1 MTLSPLEINIILSNF
16 ISKYKNWS
24 SRSSQSPYDQISK
37 EKVGVGKYPEYWV
50 GYNYAAKMYDAIKP
64 HSRSDVYPE
73 HLFSVRAPN
82 QTEEQA
88 KYIKANYKAITLGV
102 FEDFKATISR
112 AFADQNWSIKYGEE
126 KDVRFG
132 DETFQSYVNKE
143 IENYGSIEAFAKNM
157 IPSLKLVDANGI
169 IAIYPSEIN
178 YTSIEKLEEDQ
189 GSSEVIDNELI
200 RPLPKYYPCKSIV
213 GQELG
218 KWYLLIS
225 DEKSIVKSNNKELKE
240 GLVLELFDDSCIYK
254 IKQKG
259 KKSDFVFG
267 EVEVYFKHDLGYVP
281 CIKLMGTP
289 QLIEQT
295 IAYQSP
301 FITAV
306 PLLEQAL
313 LDESYLQISKAT
325 SAFPFMVALGETCE
339 FTDRDGSKCDNGRIF
354 DSINGGYKTCSS
366 CGGAGVKSRFSPSGA
381 LLVRPK
387 TSMNDG
393 DSGISGDYL
402 KFVSPPMDTLDFL
415 RKEIDSLLF
424 KSRQILHLPSS
435 DSSVSFGESNT
446 ATGSLNKLRAL
457 HAFIK
462 PISDQI
468 FTIYEFT
475 LETIGRMRYGEYF
488 GGFNLV
494 YPTSFDINT
503 PSDYL
508 ALISEGQ
515 KAGVAPSI
523 TFANMYNYIKAIN
536 YTDEETTAIY
546 DLILEADELLLM
558 NSADIIAR
566 VANGS
571 IEKWQDVLHYSAPQ
585 LIMYLIRN
593 HVPTPESPRFIDLP
607 MNDKV
612 SMLKQLSVSKI
623 AEKLDP
629 LEQTRQE
636 LLNGVN

>member
-1 MTLSPLEINIILSNF
+1 MALSVIEINSILNDF

-24 SRSSQSPYDQISK
+24 AKSSQSPYDQISK
-37 EKVGVGKYPEYWV
+37 ERINVSKYPEYWT
-50 GYNYAAKMYDAIKP
+50 GYNYAASMYDAIKP
-64 HSRSDVYPE
+64 HSRADIYPE
-73 HLFSVRAPN
+73 HLFAVRAPN

-88 KYIKANYKAITLGV
+88 RYIKANYKAITLGV

-112 AFADQNWSIKYGEE
+112 AFADQNWSIRYSEE

-143 IENYGSIEAFAKNM
+143 IENYGSIEAFAKSM

-169 IAIYPSEIN
+169 IAIYPTQIN
-178 YTSIEKLEEDQ
+178 YTTIEESNELDDDI
-189 GSSEVIDNELI
+189 IDNELI
-200 RPLPKYYPCKSIV
+200 RPLPRYYPCKSIV

-218 KWYLLIS
+218 RWYLVIS
-225 DEKSIVKSNNKELKE
+225 DEKTIIKSNNKDIKE
-240 GLVLELFDDSCIYK
+240 GLILELFDDEYIYR
-254 IKQKG
+254 IKQIG
-259 KKSDFVFG
+259 KKSDFRFG
-267 EVEVYFKHDLGYVP
+267 EVEIYFKHDLGYVP

-289 QLIEQT
+289 QLIDQT

-301 FITAV
+301 FITAI

-313 LDESYLQISKAT
+313 LDESYLQISKAG
-325 SAFPFMVALGETCE
+325 SAFPFMVALGEICE
-339 FTDRDGSKCDNGRIF
+339 FTDREGNKCDNGRIF
-354 DSINGGYKTCSS
+354 DSINGGFRTCQS
-366 CGGAGVKSRFSPSGA
+366 CSGAGVKSRFSPSGA
-381 LLVRPK
+381 LLVKPK

-393 DSGISGDYL
+393 DTGISGDYL
-402 KFVSPPMDTLDFL
+402 KFVSPPMDTLNFL
-415 RKEIDSLLF
+415 RSEIDSLLS
-424 KSRQILHLPSS
+424 KSRSILHLPSS
-435 DSSVSFGESNT
+435 DAAISIGESQT

-468 FTIYEFT
+468 FTIYEFV

-558 NSADIIAR
+558 SSADIIAR

-593 HVPTPESPRFIDLP
+593 HIATPEAPRFIDLP

-612 SMLKQLSVSKI
+612 SLLKQLAVSKI
-623 AEKLDP
+623 VEQLDP
-629 LEQTRQE
+629 IEQIRQD